1 MGPRKPSPLLSVVP
15 ARGLDVQ
22 PPPANLGT
30 TGCHLWRSIL
40 AQYDIPD
47 AGGLAI
53 LEQACAAADRADECA
68 RAIAEHGPLIQS
80 PGGLRDHPLLRHE
93 LSARA
98 LVGRL
103 LARLNLNVEALRLQ
117 RGHPPRL

>member
-1 MGPRKPSPLLSVVP
+1 
-15 ARGLDVQ
+15 
-22 PPPANLGT
+22 LGSS
-30 TGCHLWRSIL
+30 GRHLWRAIL
-40 AQYDIPD
+40 VQYDIPD

-80 PGGLRDHPLLRHE
+80 PSGLRDHPLLRHE